1 MKKTRINLAEQFPN
15 YFATANPGDAFA
27 ELADEDV
34 SRLGVIEN
42 ALAKIPVLEATI
54 ETLEHEREIALA
66 AAPGAIASA
75 EAEIEERID
84 AKMKALT
91 DQIAELKGILENKP
105 AADATSFGQ
114 GDGQEGGGQA
124 SAKKVKSSVEQELDR
139 LNGIK

>member
-34 SRLGVIEN
+34 SRLGTIETALAKVTDLEAANAALIQERDN
-42 ALAKIPVLEATI
+42 ALASVD
-54 ETLEHEREIALA
+54 A
-66 AAPGAIASA
+66 AKVSA
-75 EAEIEERID
+75 EADVDSKID
-84 AKMKALT
+84 AKMKAFG

-105 AADATSFGQ
+105 AADATSFGH